1 MSGLLSQYL
10 LSEIEKAQKH
20 LKFCSEIEVFPKR
33 VIAVYKHEVA
43 PRARGKHTL
52 GPPLRDEEAFYM
64 T

>member
-1 MSGLLSQYL
+1 MSGLLSQAPFVRNRK
-10 LSEIEKAQKH
+10 SPEAFEI
-20 LKFCSEIEVFPKR
+20 LFREVFPKR